1 MMQSFK
7 ELFLIP
13 HKIVYNGLWMSSG
26 MRNHSQNKE
35 MSVAVATIHQWE
47 LIIEIYWNKI
57 FDSHLKNELPSVLLN
72 WNMTNGKDKNVR
84 KSGDQLDIAGYK
96 IDSMWNFHLSISGA
110 LEQSPSI
117 VYWMKSSPWWV
128 HSWHKYVHSWLKN
141 WKVCVLWR
149 RWYKIPKTM
158 NIVDY
163 KYLLFQLWFNKN
175 SKSII
180 PFDSCFDGRS
190 ASLLPKKSVTW
201 AL

>member
-96 IDSMWNFHLSISGA
+96 IDSMWNFHLLISGA

-117 VYWMKSSPWWV
+117 VYWMKSSPWGV
-128 HSWHKYVHSWLKN
+128 HSWHKYVHSWLQSR
-141 WKVCVLWR
+141 KVCVLWR
-149 RWYKIPKTM
+149 W
-158 NIVDY
+158 
-163 KYLLFQLWFNKN
+163 W
-175 SKSII
+175 
-180 PFDSCFDGRS
+180 
-190 ASLLPKKSVTW
+190 
-201 AL
+201 

>member
-1 MMQSFK
+1 MDCGCHQAWGTTLKIRKCPWTWPPSTNENSSLK
-7 ELFLIP
+7 YIEVRSLI
-13 HKIVYNGLWMSSG
+13 HI
-26 MRNHSQNKE
+26 
-35 MSVAVATIHQWE
+35 
-47 LIIEIYWNKI
+47 
-57 FDSHLKNELPSVLLN
+57 KNELPSVLLN